1 MTTPTTTQLPTKEH
15 LRAVLKVNGYETR
28 PLEIVNVGDILPK
41 SLEWIWDGA
50 WESCPCSMGDS
61 VYTLTDGITIRRWI
75 NEYIES
81 ETDTLPKKQ
90 QKDLEKF
97 NSLLDLLQ
105 DAQVYINVE

>member
-1 MTTPTTTQLPTKEH
+1 MNTQLPTKEY
-15 LRAVLKVNGYETR
+15 LRAVLEVNGYKIT
-28 PLEIVNVGDILPK
+28 PLEKVNVVDILPK

-61 VYTLTDGITIRRWI
+61 IYTLTDAITIRRWI
-75 NEYIES
+75 NEYIDS

-105 DAQVYINVE
+105 DAQVYVNVE